1 MVYHLIPKKVVMTE
15 LRWILQ
21 NFNLT
26 LVKLR
31 IGNPLM
37 KANKDCCRDVRQMW
51 HRWWWRNFVFQLA
64 IIGNRKKIPKKMC
77 SLMVMI
83 TRIRK
88 RLTILI
94 VKRKVKI

>member
-1 MVYHLIPKKVVMTE
+1 
-15 LRWILQ
+15 
-21 NFNLT
+21 
-26 LVKLR
+26 
-31 IGNPLM
+31 
-37 KANKDCCRDVRQMW
+37 MW

-64 IIGNRKKIPKKMC
+64 VIGNRKKIQKKMC

-94 VKRKVKI
+94 VKRKIKIQ